1 MVKNPPASVGDARD
15 RGSIPGLEKIS
26 WNRKQLPTP
35 VFLPE
40 KSQGQRNLV
49 GYSLWSHKESDRTAH
64 ILVPCMAVD
73 NGMQCK
79 ELKNV
84 LSFVARLNP
93 PLR

>member
-1 MVKNPPASVGDARD
+1 MVKNPPASVRDARD

-49 GYSLWSHKESDRTAH
+49 GVWSHKESDTTEH
-64 ILVPCMAVD
+64 ILVPCMAAD
-73 NGMQCK
+73 NGMQHR

-84 LSFVARLNP
+84 HGFVARLNP
-93 PLR
+93 PVR